1 MMNKIG
7 IIGTGIANLGL
18 LKSSARELGVEYEII
33 SDANVNVSE
42 YSYYILPGV
51 GAFETGME
59 HLNKSGIDAVVL
71 KVHAMGVPLL
81 GICLGMQ
88 LLCREGEEA
97 DMGIKGLSIFD
108 DSVKKM
114 ELMSS

>member
-1 MMNKIG
+1 MNKIG
-7 IIGTGIANLGL
+7 IIDTGIANLGSL
-18 LKSSARELGVEYEII
+18 QSTVRELGAEFGII
-33 SDANVNVSE
+33 SDANIDINE
-42 YSYYILPGV
+42 YSHYLLPGV
-51 GAFETGME
+51 GAFESGME
-59 HLNKSGIDAVVL
+59 SLNKSGLDAVVL
-71 KVHAMGVPLL
+71 KVHAMSVPLL